1 MKNILS
7 GLIERTL
14 YASVVWCGR
23 PVSLAS
29 LVRINPR
36 LSISVLLV
44 SAFLRCA
51 CSAMSI
57 AVVVIPES

>member
-14 YASVVWCGR
+14 YASVVWSGR

-44 SAFLRCA
+44 SAFLRCT